1 MPPAQTDARTLY
13 KVLKADGFNPVGH
26 EITGTTA
33 RLQIENLRYRSSSQA
48 VGRAARIASRYFGDE
63 IAIFAIDLVEKNLP
77 LTSVEIS
84 RESLVAY
91 EFSLAPAEEFM
102 DQVAFRDVKSL
113 VSAPEEKSSFYW
125 RLRPYFD
132 YGLFDP
138 DQPVRFE
145 FGVALES
152 EYVFFALQFCRS
164 LGSINR

>member
-1 MPPAQTDARTLY
+1 M
-13 KVLKADGFNPVGH
+13 KADGFNPVGH

-63 IAIFAIDLVEKNLP
+63 ITIFVIDLVEKNLP

-91 EFSLAPAEEFM
+91 EFNLAPAKEFM
-102 DQVAFRDVKSL
+102 DQVVFMDVKSL
-113 VSAPEEKSSFYW
+113 VSAPEEKYHFI
-125 RLRPYFD
+125 
-132 YGLFDP
+132 GA
-138 DQPVRFE
+138 
-145 FGVALES
+145 FGPILIM
-152 EYVFFALQFCRS
+152 VFLILTSQFALNLAWLWNRNTSFRPPVLLS